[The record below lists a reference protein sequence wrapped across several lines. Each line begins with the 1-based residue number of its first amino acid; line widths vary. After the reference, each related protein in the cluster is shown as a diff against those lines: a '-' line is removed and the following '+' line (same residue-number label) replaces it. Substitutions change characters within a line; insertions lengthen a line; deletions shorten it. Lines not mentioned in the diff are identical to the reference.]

1 MKIPRFLAARRAFT
15 LLELMIVVAIFGL
28 LVAVAMPNFL
38 KQRHQAQKQLC
49 IENLAQIESAK
60 QLWGVENRKKNGDA
74 PEEGDLIGDSS
85 YIKKKPVCAAGGE
98 YDFKSIGDPATC
110 TVDEHEL

>member
-1 MKIPRFLAARRAFT
+1 MKFPRFLAARRAFT

-60 QLWGVENRKKNGDA
+60 QLWGVENRKKNGDTPTDA
-74 PEEGDLIGDSS
+74 DLIGDGS
-85 YIKKKPVCAAGGE
+85 YIKKKPVCAAGGT
-98 YDFKSIGDPATC
+98 YDLKAIGDPATC
-110 TVDEHEL
+110 TIDEHEI